1 MIIKIAILAL
11 NASILAPVE
20 SLGLRN
26 VVGDKSSSNN
36 DGEESEET
44 SPSIINKKPLDVTSL
59 GLRSLVSGKKS
70 SSDNGEEESE
80 ETPLSVIN
88 NKPDHG
94 QRDLQQIWCD
104 PTSAAA
110 TPSWHPDYSRSWA
123 TSGCVLKSDCNQ
135 VGKATEAE
143 CCAAY
148 YGGQR
153 GGACVIAAGGP
164 TVTQW
169 YADYDTA
176 WATAGCKSD
185 FPYPIYATT
194 FYDTQLA
201 CCKAAYAGQTSGACI
216 GELPSP
222 PTTSPT
228 SVGDLGKGW
237 YADYGTSWNIA
248 GCKNTL
254 PRPIYVIVTYDT
266 ELQCCKAAYGGQST
280 DGCVQGLPNPPTK
293 SPTVPPTPKP
303 STGNPSPL
311 CGVVDYPAA
320 AENINVHIRDDAD
333 SFSDIAVTLPLGA
346 HITNMRV
353 TLQITHEWIGDVVI
367 NLKAPNGKVLNLFNR
382 QGCDEYDSGSNLV
395 NTIVSSTGT
404 IPFPPQDD
412 CSPPYEPPYTGT
424 FTATAT
430 IGVGPTSTPSNAAT
444 FADLY
449 SLTNGFWT
457 LAMRDDLTLC
467 EGVLS
472 GWKIS
477 FDFCA

>member
-1 MIIKIAILAL
+1 MIMKIAVLAL
-11 NASILAPVE
+11 NASMMAPVK

-26 VVGDKSSSNN
+26 LVGHKSLSNN
-36 DGEESEET
+36 GGEESEEG
-44 SPSIINKKPLDVTSL
+44 PAVSINDKPLDVASL
-59 GLRSLVSGKKS
+59 GWRSLVSEKKS
-70 SSDNGEEESE
+70 SPDNGGEESG
-80 ETPLSVIN
+80 ETPFIIDYKARNVIN
-88 NKPDHG
+88 VDSLAIINDKPDQG
-94 QRDLQQIWCD
+94 QRELQQIWCD

-185 FPYPIYATT
+185 FPYPIYAST

-216 GELPSP
+216 GGLPSP

-293 SPTVPPTPKP
+293 SP
-303 STGNPSPL
+303 S
-311 CGVVDYPAA
+311 
-320 AENINVHIRDDAD
+320 
-333 SFSDIAVTLPLGA
+333 
-346 HITNMRV
+346 
-353 TLQITHEWIGDVVI
+353 
-367 NLKAPNGKVLNLFNR
+367 KAPTNR
-382 QGCDEYDSGSNLV
+382 PI
-395 NTIVSSTGT
+395 TSTLT
-404 IPFPPQDD
+404 TRPTTSTP
-412 CSPPYEPPYTGT
+412 
-424 FTATAT
+424 TATPCLAPGDAVPT
-430 IGVGPTSTPSNAAT
+430 TCPVAPPGQDPAIGADESCCSNVCGTSEAYELEDKCCEAFGGTCTPLTASGDAVGPTMRSRVLPEDGSECCSGECIEIDFGTCVKEM
-444 FADLY
+444 
-449 SLTNGFWT
+449 SLTNCINPFTSDSSLEHFLPPNRNVWG
-457 LAMRDDLTLC
+457 
-467 EGVLS
+467 
-472 GWKIS
+472 
-477 FDFCA
+477 